1 MGSDILKFINW
12 GDAMKIRTCLWLVL
26 LTTIMPAGLLYAQEK
41 QTVGW
46 IERAHITPGDITLD
60 AKLDTGADGTSI
72 NAVDINKFERD
83 GKTWARFT
91 IDDKKGH
98 KVTLEREI
106 IGHKTIV
113 RHGCPNQERYVVN
126 LGICLGSHYVEEKV
140 GLVDR
145 RILKYPLLIGRS
157 FMAGRIIPDPSV
169 KYTKEPACQEK

>member
-1 MGSDILKFINW
+1 
-12 GDAMKIRTCLWLVL
+12 MKISICCLIL
-26 LTTIMPAGLLYAQEK
+26 LTAMIAPGNLYAQEK

-46 IERAHITPGDITLD
+46 IEKAHITPGDITLD
-60 AKLDTGADGTSI
+60 AKLDTGADGTSV

-106 IGHKTIV
+106 VGHKTIV
-113 RHGCPNQERYVVN
+113 RHGCPNQERYVVI
-126 LGICLGSHYVEEKV
+126 LGLCLGNHYLEEKV

-145 RILKYPLLIGRS
+145 HILKYPLLIGRS
-157 FMAGRIIPDPSV
+157 FMAGRLIPDPSV
-169 KYTKEPACQEK
+169 EYTTKPTCQEK